1 MVLYF
6 FSPDVLA
13 TTRKQNTALDS
24 AYGQWTHLFIYLYVY
39 LFPFM
44 SLFSKVNS
52 LTAKKQLTAFLIPK
66 GMLVL
71 SFHLF
76 I

>member
-1 MVLYF
+1 MSWQPLASRTQHWIQRMV
-6 FSPDVLA
+6 S
-13 TTRKQNTALDS
+13 
-24 AYGQWTHLFIYLYVY
+24 GHLFIYLYVY

>member
-1 MVLYF
+1 MSWQPLASRTQHWIQRMV
-6 FSPDVLA
+6 S
-13 TTRKQNTALDS
+13 
-24 AYGQWTHLFIYLYVY
+24 GHIYLYVY

>member
-1 MVLYF
+1 MSWQPLASRTQHWIQRMVSGHIY
-6 FSPDVLA
+6 
-13 TTRKQNTALDS
+13 
-24 AYGQWTHLFIYLYVY
+24 LFIYLYVY